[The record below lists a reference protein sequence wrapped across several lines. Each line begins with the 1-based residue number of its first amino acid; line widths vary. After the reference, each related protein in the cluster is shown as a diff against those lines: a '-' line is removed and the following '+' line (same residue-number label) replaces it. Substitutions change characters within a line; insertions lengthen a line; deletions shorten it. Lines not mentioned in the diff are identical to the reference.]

1 MEIRILFPQFY
12 SMVDKDISFMESST
26 VLVESIS
33 DILDRIQVFL
43 ATHPVV
49 IWMRD
54 NISLILWAGG
64 TIGFTHPIKF
74 IEEQTEAF
82 MEDLL
87 S

>member
-12 SMVDKDISFMESST
+12 SMVEKEISFMESST

-49 IWMRD
+49 I
-54 NISLILWAGG
+54 
-64 TIGFTHPIKF
+64 
-74 IEEQTEAF
+74 
-82 MEDLL
+82 
-87 S
+87 